1 MDSMYDLMFLLKLVQ
16 TQKNISSDIMQEH
29 KYPSALYMQAKGSYG
44 AYCTVET
51 YISNLM
57 LQKTKKE
64 KEEVEDYERID

>member
-1 MDSMYDLMFLLKLVQ
+1 MDFNYSLMFLLKLVQ
-16 TQKNISSDIMQEH
+16 AQKSLASDIMKEY
-29 KYPSALYMQAKGSYG
+29 KYPSGAYMQAKGAYN

-51 YISNLM
+51 YISNLV

>member
-1 MDSMYDLMFLLKLVQ
+1 MDIKYSLMFLLKLVQ
-16 TQKNISSDIMQEH
+16 AHKTISFFSMKENE
-29 KYPSALYMQAKGSYG
+29 YPSSAYMKAKGAYN

-51 YISNLM
+51 YISNLV